1 MNFVNILKTW
11 FNLFWTILIHKYY
24 IFVWGLRLK
33 VPIYQLVTHDC
44 SKFCSDEWDG
54 YLELNSNNRSDQYLN
69 AWLHHQNTNKHHYQ
83 YWILRDN
90 GKVTPLPM
98 PIEYVKE
105 MVCDWIAANKSY
117 QSDELSDLSNE
128 LLNFKYFEKNHMN
141 IIKLSHQITLKQIV
155 IVLDELSNS
164 GYHFDDKIISLFR
177 ENIKK
182 E

>member
-1 MNFVNILKTW
+1 MITNILKTW
-11 FNLFWTILIHKYY
+11 FNLLWTITIHKYY

-33 VPIYQLVTHDC
+33 VPIYQLIIHDC
-44 SKFCSDEWDG
+44 SKFCSDEWSG
-54 YLELNSNNRSDQYLN
+54 YLELNNKSDQYLS

-90 GKVTPLPM
+90 GKITPLPM

-117 QSDELSDLSNE
+117 KSESTNLSNE
-128 LLNFKYFEKNHMN
+128 LLNFKYFEKNHMD
-141 IIKLSHQITLKQIV
+141 IIKLSHPTTIKRIICVLNDLSYSGYQVDHRIITL
-155 IVLDELSNS
+155 
-164 GYHFDDKIISLFR
+164 FR
-177 ENIKK
+177 DNIKN